1 MKTKLVVAMLLAGS
15 SMFAATHF
23 SIGIGVG
30 SYGYAAPPVVAYAPP
45 CPGPGYTWV
54 GGYWDQLG
62 PRRFWRDGYWAAP
75 VFRTGYQA
83 VSPFDRDRYEGR
95 RYDGDRDNRRTYG
108 NSFNGDHNRNT
119 GAVTTRNVGTGNRD
133 GNQFNNGFGRR

>member
-1 MKTKLVVAMLLAGS
+1 
-15 SMFAATHF
+15 
-23 SIGIGVG
+23 
-30 SYGYAAPPVVAYAPP
+30 
-45 CPGPGYTWV
+45 
-54 GGYWDQLG
+54 
-62 PRRFWRDGYWAAP
+62 
-75 VFRTGYQA
+75 